1 MAKSKSFFGLRKGS
15 TKSMTFS
22 TLNGQQVT
30 KDRVS
35 EVRNPKTSGQAV
47 QRMKLAPAQKFYEA
61 FADILNHSWQGVE
74 FGNKSRQKFMAEALK
89 QNGGPYVVKGYPSLV
104 PGTYPVASGS
114 LTKVNITEF
123 HASGRCKTSLTVGT
137 ESVST
142 YADYVNAVIA
152 NNAGFEIGDK
162 LSLIFVLFNSNTNSY
177 SAMKKQLILKETLAA
192 DESDDRAELLPLLE
206 VSSDYFLQIN
216 ISDEP
221 FDTVVGFACAMA
233 IIHSRGE
240 GASAKRSDTR
250 MTLDDG
256 QYAKFYS
263 DAAYTL
269 ALASY
274 QSESGVPVS
283 DDWYLNSFAAGK
295 IGRVVNKTKTFT
307 YQEHSY
313 TVNYLTLI
321 IEVAGVQKEY
331 VFTQAGNLLVDN
343 EGFAVSIEDGT
354 VEVTTTIA
362 GLTSA
367 TTMAWSA
374 DYLQLYS
381 GF

>member
-61 FADILNHSWQGVE
+61 FEDVLNHSWQGVE
-74 FGNKSRQKFMAEALK
+74 YGNKSRQKFMAEALK
-89 QNGGPYVVKGYPSLV
+89 QNGGPYVVKGFPTLV
-104 PGTYPVASGS
+104 PGTYPIAKGS
-114 LTKVNITEF
+114 LAKVNITEF
-123 HASGRCKTSLTVGT
+123 IQSSICTTSLYMADTNLH
-137 ESVST
+137 T
-142 YADYVNAVIA
+142 YAEMVNAIIA

-162 LSLIFVLFNSNTNSY
+162 LSFVYVIINESTNSY
-177 SAMKKQLILKETLAA
+177 SAVKKQLLLKDTLAA
-192 DESDDRAELLPLLE
+192 DESDDRDELVSRMNINAEF
-206 VSSDYFLQIN
+206 FLGFDM
-216 ISDEP
+216 SDEP
-221 FDTVVGFACAMA
+221 FDTAMGTACAMA

-240 GASAKRSDTR
+240 GSSAKRSDTR
-250 MTLDDG
+250 MTLDDS

-307 YQEHSY
+307 YQEQNY
-313 TVNYLTLI
+313 TVNYLALI

-331 VFTQAGNLLVDN
+331 VFTQAGNVLVDN
-343 EGFAVSIEDGT
+343 EGMAVSINDGA
-354 VEVTTTIA
+354 VDVTTAIA
-362 GLTSA
+362 GLTSS

>member
-74 FGNKSRQKFMAEALK
+74 YGNKSRQKFMAEALK
-89 QNGGPYVVKGYPSLV
+89 QNGGAYVVKGYPSLV
-104 PGTYPVASGS
+104 PGTYPVSSGS
-114 LTKVNITEF
+114 LVGVDCREFKYGDNIITSLIIGSDNITTAEDLISRIK
-123 HASGRCKTSLTVGT
+123 ARN
-137 ESVST
+137 E
-142 YADYVNAVIA
+142 
-152 NNAGFEIGDK
+152 GFEDGDK
-162 LSLIFVLFNSNTNSY
+162 LTIVYIMFNSVTGAY
-177 SAMKKQLILKETLAA
+177 TPKKKQMILSETLAA
-192 DESDDRAELLPLLE
+192 DEQDDREDILNVAALGDNNELALTSDDSMFSMNGASIRAL
-206 VSSDYFLQIN
+206 
-216 ISDEP
+216 
-221 FDTVVGFACAMA
+221 A

-240 GASAKRSDTR
+240 GSSAKRSNAR
-250 MTLDDG
+250 MQLEVG
-256 QYAKFYS
+256 EYAKFYS

-295 IGRVVNKTKTFT
+295 IGRVVNKAKTFT
-307 YQEHSY
+307 YQEQSY

-331 VFTQAGNLLVDN
+331 VFTQAGNVLVDN
-343 EGFAVSIEDGT
+343 EGMAVSINDGA
-354 VEVTTTIA
+354 VDVTTTIA
-362 GLTSA
+362 GLTAA
-367 TTMAWSA
+367 TTMAWDSS
-374 DYLQLYS
+374 YLQLYS

>member
-61 FADILNHSWQGVE
+61 FEGILNHSWQGVE
-74 FGNKSRQKFMAEALK
+74 YGNKSRQKFMAEALK

-104 PGTYPVASGS
+104 PATYPLASGS
-114 LTKVNITEF
+114 LAKVDVAFTADSDI
-123 HASGRCKTSLTVGT
+123 AITSLRVGNL
-137 ESVST
+137 EDQPISVFI
-142 YADYVNAVIA
+142 NAIVTM
-152 NNAGFEIGDK
+152 NPGFELEDK
-162 LSLIFVLFNSNTNSY
+162 ISLVCILKNTSTGSY
-177 SAMKKQLILKETLAA
+177 SPMKKQLILKDTLAA
-192 DESDDRAELLPLLE
+192 DESDDRAELIS
-206 VSSDYFLQIN
+206 VMRSSSEGMLSFALD
-216 ISDEP
+216 DAP
-221 FDTVVGFACAMA
+221 FSSNTHSLVGLG

-240 GASAKRSDTR
+240 GSSAKRSETR
-250 MTLDDG
+250 MALMDSEY
-256 QYAKFYS
+256 QRFYS

-283 DDWYLNSFAAGK
+283 DDWYLNCFAAGK
-295 IGRVVNKTKTFT
+295 IGRVVNKAVTFT
-307 YQEHSY
+307 NDGHQY
-313 TVNYLTLI
+313 TVNYLTLVI
-321 IEVAGVQKEY
+321 DVAGVQKEY
-331 VFTQAGNLLVDN
+331 VFIKESQFLVN
-343 EGFAVSIEDGT
+343 NIGENCTLPDGT
-354 VEVTTTIA
+354 TQVTATMA
-362 GLTSA
+362 GLNSA
-367 TTMAWSA
+367 ASMAWSS

>member
-61 FADILNHSWQGVE
+61 FEGILNHSWQGVE
-74 FGNKSRQKFMAEALK
+74 YGNKSRQKFMAEALK

-104 PGTYPVASGS
+104 PATYPLASGS
-114 LTKVNITEF
+114 LAKVDVAFTADSDI
-123 HASGRCKTSLTVGT
+123 AITSLRVGNL
-137 ESVST
+137 EDQPISVFI
-142 YADYVNAVIA
+142 NAIVTM
-152 NNAGFEIGDK
+152 NPGFELEDK
-162 LSLIFVLFNSNTNSY
+162 ISLVCILKNTSTGSY
-177 SAMKKQLILKETLAA
+177 SPMKKQLILKDTLAA
-192 DESDDRAELLPLLE
+192 DESDDRAELIS
-206 VSSDYFLQIN
+206 VMQSSSEGMLSFALD
-216 ISDEP
+216 DAP
-221 FDTVVGFACAMA
+221 FSSNTHSLVGLG

-240 GASAKRSDTR
+240 GSSAKRSETR
-250 MTLDDG
+250 MALMDSEY
-256 QYAKFYS
+256 QRFYS

-283 DDWYLNSFAAGK
+283 DDWYLNCFAAGK
-295 IGRVVNKTKTFT
+295 IGRVVNKAVTFT
-307 YQEHSY
+307 NDGHQY
-313 TVNYLTLI
+313 TVNYLTLVI
-321 IEVAGVQKEY
+321 DVAGVQKEY
-331 VFTQAGNLLVDN
+331 VFIKESQFLVN
-343 EGFAVSIEDGT
+343 NIGENCTLPDGT
-354 VEVTTTIA
+354 TQVTATMA
-362 GLTSA
+362 GLNSA
-367 TTMAWSA
+367 ASMAWSS

>member
-47 QRMKLAPAQKFYEA
+47 QRMKLAPAQKFYDA

-74 FGNKSRQKFMAEALK
+74 YGNKSRQKFMAEALK
-89 QNGGPYVVKGYPSLV
+89 QNGGAYVVKGFSTMV
-104 PGTYPVASGS
+104 PGTYLLASGS
-114 LTKVNITEF
+114 LAKVEITSFTQGENLI
-123 HASGRCKTSLTVGT
+123 TSLNVGT
-137 ESVST
+137 LSSPT
-142 YADYVNAVIA
+142 AAQLINAIIT
-152 NNAGFEIGDK
+152 NNDGFEKGDK
-162 LSLIFVLFNSNTNSY
+162 ISLVCIKYNEKSNGY
-177 SAMKKQLILKETLAA
+177 SPVKYQLILKDTLAA
-192 DESDDRAELLPLLE
+192 DESDDRAIIAAHADSDGDGFLKLLLNTAPF
-206 VSSDYFLQIN
+206 VNDYDAI
-216 ISDEP
+216 
-221 FDTVVGFACAMA
+221 VGMG

-240 GASAKRSDTR
+240 GTSAKRSETR
-250 MTLDDG
+250 MAIDDAE
-256 QYAKFYS
+256 YVKFYS
-263 DAAYTL
+263 DAAYAL

-274 QSESGVPVS
+274 QNESGVPVS

-295 IGRVVNKTKTFT
+295 IGRVVNKAKTFT
-307 YQEHSY
+307 YQEQSY
-313 TVNYLTLI
+313 TVNYLALI

-331 VFTQAGNLLVDN
+331 VFTQAGNVLVDN
-343 EGFAVSIEDGT
+343 EGMAVSINDGA
-354 VEVTTTIA
+354 VDVTTTIA
-362 GLTSA
+362 GLTTAS
-367 TTMAWSA
+367 TMAWSA

>member
-47 QRMKLAPAQKFYEA
+47 QRMKLAPAQKFYDA

-74 FGNKSRQKFMAEALK
+74 YGNKSRQKFMAEALK
-89 QNGGPYVVKGYPSLV
+89 QNGGAYVVKGFSTMV
-104 PGTYPVASGS
+104 PGTYLLASGS
-114 LTKVNITEF
+114 LAKVEITSFTQGENLI
-123 HASGRCKTSLTVGT
+123 TSLNVGT
-137 ESVST
+137 LSSPT
-142 YADYVNAVIA
+142 AAQLINAIIT
-152 NNAGFEIGDK
+152 NNDGFEKGDK
-162 LSLIFVLFNSNTNSY
+162 ISLVCIKYNEKSNGY
-177 SAMKKQLILKETLAA
+177 SPVKYQLILKDTLAA
-192 DESDDRAELLPLLE
+192 DESDDRAIIAAHADSDGDGFLKLLLSTAPF
-206 VSSDYFLQIN
+206 VNDYDAI
-216 ISDEP
+216 
-221 FDTVVGFACAMA
+221 VGMG

-240 GASAKRSDTR
+240 GTSAKRSETR
-250 MTLDDG
+250 MTIDDAE
-256 QYAKFYS
+256 YVKFYS
-263 DAAYTL
+263 DAAYAL

-274 QSESGVPVS
+274 QNESGVPVS

-295 IGRVVNKTKTFT
+295 IGRVVNKAKTFT
-307 YQEHSY
+307 YQEQSY
-313 TVNYLTLI
+313 TVNYLALI

-331 VFTQAGNLLVDN
+331 VFTQAGNVLVDN
-343 EGFAVSIEDGT
+343 EGMAVSINDGA
-354 VEVTTTIA
+354 VDVTTTIA
-362 GLTSA
+362 GLTTAS
-367 TTMAWSA
+367 TMAWSA

>member
-47 QRMKLAPAQKFYEA
+47 QRMKLAPAQKFYDA

-74 FGNKSRQKFMAEALK
+74 YGNKSRQKFMAEALK
-89 QNGGPYVVKGYPSLV
+89 QNGGPYVVKGFPSLV
-104 PGTYPVASGS
+104 PATYPLASGS
-114 LTKVNITEF
+114 LAKVEISAFNEEGDAMTTLSIGNEEVT
-123 HASGRCKTSLTVGT
+123 TVAGLIQRI
-137 ESVST
+137 
-142 YADYVNAVIA
+142 IA
-152 NNAGFEIGDK
+152 NNDGFEIGDK
-162 LSLIFVLFNSNTNSY
+162 ITFAIIRRSNSTGSY
-177 SAMKKQLILKETLAA
+177 AATKKQLILKENLAA
-192 DESDDRAELLPLLE
+192 DESDDRNEIIQGVGADEQGVMSLDT
-206 VSSDYFLQIN
+206 SSFPWGSEN
-216 ISDEP
+216 S
-221 FDTVVGFACAMA
+221 TCAGVG

-240 GASAKRSDTR
+240 GSSAKRSDSR
-250 MTLDDG
+250 M
-256 QYAKFYS
+256 QISNVEYAKFYS

-274 QSESGVPVS
+274 QNESGVPVS

-307 YQEHSY
+307 YQEQSY
-313 TVNYLTLI
+313 TVNYLALI

-331 VFTQAGNLLVDN
+331 VFTQAGNVLVDN
-343 EGFAVSIEDGT
+343 EGMAVSINNGAVD
-354 VEVTTTIA
+354 VTTTIA
-362 GLTSA
+362 GLTTA

>member
-47 QRMKLAPAQKFYEA
+47 QRMKLAPAQKFYDA

-74 FGNKSRQKFMAEALK
+74 YGNKSRQKFMAEALK
-89 QNGGPYVVKGYPSLV
+89 QNGGAYVVKGFSTMV
-104 PGTYPVASGS
+104 PGTYLLASGS
-114 LTKVNITEF
+114 LAKVEITSFTQGENLI
-123 HASGRCKTSLTVGT
+123 TSLNVGT
-137 ESVST
+137 LSSPT
-142 YADYVNAVIA
+142 AAQLINAIIT
-152 NNAGFEIGDK
+152 NNDGFEKGDK
-162 LSLIFVLFNSNTNSY
+162 ISLVCIKYNEKSNGY
-177 SAMKKQLILKETLAA
+177 SPVKYQLILKDTLAA
-192 DESDDRAELLPLLE
+192 DESDDRAIIAAHADSDGDGFLKLLLSTAPF
-206 VSSDYFLQIN
+206 VNDYDAI
-216 ISDEP
+216 
-221 FDTVVGFACAMA
+221 VGMG

-240 GASAKRSDTR
+240 GTSAKRSETR
-250 MTLDDG
+250 MAIDDAE
-256 QYAKFYS
+256 YVKFYS
-263 DAAYTL
+263 DAAYAL

-274 QSESGVPVS
+274 QNESGVPVS

-295 IGRVVNKTKTFT
+295 IGRVVNKAKTFT
-307 YQEHSY
+307 YQEQSY
-313 TVNYLTLI
+313 TVNYLALI

-331 VFTQAGNLLVDN
+331 VFTQAGNVLVDN
-343 EGFAVSIEDGT
+343 EGMAVSINDGA
-354 VEVTTTIA
+354 VDVTTTIA
-362 GLTSA
+362 GLTTAS
-367 TTMAWSA
+367 TMAWSA

>member
-74 FGNKSRQKFMAEALK
+74 YGNKSRQKFMAEALK
-89 QNGGPYVVKGYPSLV
+89 QNGGPYVVKGFPTLV
-104 PGTYPVASGS
+104 PGTYPVANGS
-114 LTKVNITEF
+114 LAPIFISAFEE
-123 HASGRCKTSLTVGT
+123 SSQCDTSLVIGETQPTTAEG
-137 ESVST
+137 
-142 YADYVNAVIA
+142 YINAIIA
-152 NNAGFEIGDK
+152 NNAGFEVGDK
-162 LSLIFVLFNSNTNSY
+162 ITFVYILRNGNTGAY
-177 SAMKKQLILKETLAA
+177 TPAKKQLILKVTLAA
-192 DESDDRAELLPLLE
+192 DESDDRAELVPLFE
-206 VSSDYFLQIN
+206 VNDQNLLVIN
-216 ISDEP
+216 LSDEP
-221 FDTVVGFACAMA
+221 FDTPIGAADAMA

-240 GASAKRSDTR
+240 GSSAKRSEAR
-250 MTLDDG
+250 MFLDND
-256 QYAKFYS
+256 QYRRFYS
-263 DAAYTL
+263 DEAYIL

-283 DDWYLNSFAAGK
+283 DDWYLNSFVAGK
-295 IGRVVNKTKTFT
+295 IGRVVNKTVKFT
-307 YQEHSY
+307 YQEHDY
-313 TVNYLTLI
+313 QTDYLCLVVD
-321 IEVAGVQKEY
+321 VAGVKKEY
-331 VFTQAGNLLVDN
+331 VFIKESQYLVNNNGD
-343 EGFAVSIEDGT
+343 VCTLSDGT
-354 VEVTTTIA
+354 TQVTATMA

>member
-74 FGNKSRQKFMAEALK
+74 YGNKSRQKFMAEALK
-89 QNGGPYVVKGYPSLV
+89 QNGGAYVVKGYPTLV
-104 PGTYPVASGS
+104 PGTYPVSSGS
-114 LTKVNITEF
+114 LVGVDCREFIYEDNI
-123 HASGRCKTSLTVGT
+123 STSLMIGSAEITSP
-137 ESVST
+137 E
-142 YADYVNAVIA
+142 NLIA
-152 NNAGFEIGDK
+152 RIKEKNEGFEDGDK
-162 LSLIFVLFNSNTNSY
+162 LTILYIMFNSVTGAY
-177 SAMKKQLILKETLAA
+177 TPRKKQMILSDTLAA
-192 DESDDRAELLPLLE
+192 DETDDRGDIYNVANIGEQNELVFASDDSMFSENGAR
-206 VSSDYFLQIN
+206 V
-216 ISDEP
+216 
-221 FDTVVGFACAMA
+221 CAIA

-240 GASAKRSDTR
+240 GKSAKRSNAR
-250 MTLDDG
+250 MQLEAG
-256 QYAKFYS
+256 EYAKFYS

-295 IGRVVNKTKTFT
+295 IGRVVNKSVTFT
-307 YQEHSY
+307 NDGHSY
-313 TVNYLTLI
+313 TVQYLALVI
-321 IEVAGVQKEY
+321 DVAGVQKEF
-331 VFTQAGNLLVDN
+331 VFTQAGDVLVDN
-343 EGFAVSIEDGT
+343 EGYAVSVNDGALD
-354 VEVTTTIA
+354 VTTTIA
-362 GLTSA
+362 GLTTA

>member
-15 TKSMTFS
+15 TKSRTFS

-61 FADILNHSWQGVE
+61 FEDVLNHSWQGVE
-74 FGNKSRQKFMAEALK
+74 YGNKSRQKFMAEALK
-89 QNGGPYVVKGYPSLV
+89 QIGGPYVVKGFPTLV
-104 PGTYPVASGS
+104 PGTYPIAKGS
-114 LTKVNITEF
+114 LAKVNITEF
-123 HASGRCKTSLTVGT
+123 IPSSICTTSLYMADTNLH
-137 ESVST
+137 T
-142 YADYVNAVIA
+142 YAEMVNAIIA

-162 LSLIFVLFNSNTNSY
+162 LSFVYVIINESTNSY
-177 SAMKKQLILKETLAA
+177 SAVKKQLLLKDTLAA
-192 DESDDRAELLPLLE
+192 DESDDRDELVSRMNINAEF
-206 VSSDYFLQIN
+206 FLGFDM
-216 ISDEP
+216 SDEP
-221 FDTVVGFACAMA
+221 FDTAMGTACAMA

-240 GASAKRSDTR
+240 GSSAKRSDTR
-250 MTLDDG
+250 MTLDDS

-263 DAAYTL
+263 DAAYIL

-307 YQEHSY
+307 YQEQNY
-313 TVNYLTLI
+313 TVNYLSLI

-331 VFTQAGNLLVDN
+331 VFTQAGNVLVDN
-343 EGFAVSIEDGT
+343 EGMAVSLNNGAVD
-354 VEVTTTIA
+354 VTTAIA

>member
-22 TLNGQQVT
+22 TLNGQQIT

-74 FGNKSRQKFMAEALK
+74 YGNKSRQKFMAEALK

-104 PGTYPVASGS
+104 PATYPLASGS
-114 LTKVNITEF
+114 LAKVDVSFTADSDI
-123 HASGRCKTSLTVGT
+123 AITSLRVGNL
-137 ESVST
+137 EDQPIAV
-142 YADYVNAVIA
+142 YINAIVTM
-152 NNAGFEIGDK
+152 NPGFEIGDK
-162 LSLIFVLFNSNTNSY
+162 ISLVCIMKNTSTGSY
-177 SAMKKQLILKETLAA
+177 SPMKKQLILKDTLAA
-192 DESDDRAELLPLLE
+192 DESDDRGELVE
-206 VSSDYFLQIN
+206 VMLGSSEGMLAFALD
-216 ISDEP
+216 SAP
-221 FDTVVGFACAMA
+221 FSSNTHSLVGLG

-240 GASAKRSDTR
+240 GSSAKRSEAR
-250 MTLDDG
+250 MALMDSE
-256 QYAKFYS
+256 YAKFYS

-295 IGRVVNKTKTFT
+295 IGRVVNKAVTFT
-307 YQEHSY
+307 NDGHSY
-313 TVNYLTLI
+313 TVNYLALVI
-321 IEVAGVQKEY
+321 DVAGVQKEY
-331 VFTQAGNLLVDN
+331 VFTQAGDVLVDN
-343 EGFAVSIEDGT
+343 EGFAVSVNDGALD
-354 VEVTTTIA
+354 VTTTIA
-362 GLTSA
+362 GLTAA
-367 TTMAWSA
+367 TTMAWDAS
-374 DYLQLYS
+374 YLQLYS

>member
-61 FADILNHSWQGVE
+61 FEGILNHSWQGVE
-74 FGNKSRQKFMAEALK
+74 YGNKSRQKFMAEALK
-89 QNGGPYVVKGYPSLV
+89 QNGGPYVVKGFPSLV
-104 PGTYPVASGS
+104 PATYPLASGS
-114 LTKVNITEF
+114 LAKVEVGSFWFEGAAKTNIYI
-123 HASGRCKTSLTVGT
+123 APG
-137 ESVST
+137 SVTDATNLIQRIVS
-142 YADYVNAVIA
+142 
-152 NNAGFEIGDK
+152 NNDDFEYGDK
-162 LSLIFVLFNSNTNSY
+162 ITFVSIRQNQASFNYVGSK
-177 SAMKKQLILKETLAA
+177 AQLILKETLSA
-192 DESDDRAELLPLLE
+192 DETDDRAALIESLTADQEGFMLIGT
-206 VSSDYFLQIN
+206 DGT
-216 ISDEP
+216 P
-221 FDTVVGFACAMA
+221 FTTDTASCIAVGV
-233 IIHSRGE
+233 IHSRGE
-240 GASAKRSDTR
+240 GSKAKRSDTR
-250 MTLDDG
+250 MQICNNSYGL
-256 QYAKFYS
+256 FYS

-283 DDWYLNSFAAGK
+283 DDWYLNCFAAGK
-295 IGRVVNKTKTFT
+295 IGRVVNKAVT
-307 YQEHSY
+307 YTHNEQQL
-313 TVNYLTLI
+313 TANYLALV

-331 VFTQAGNLLVDN
+331 VFVTMSNVLVGDDGQAETVGNTETLL
-343 EGFAVSIEDGT
+343 
-354 VEVTTTIA
+354 TTTIA

-374 DYLQLYS
+374 DYLKLYS

>member
-123 HASGRCKTSLTVGT
+123 RASGRCKTSLTVGT

-240 GASAKRSDTR
+240 GSSAKRSDTR

>member
-89 QNGGPYVVKGYPSLV
+89 QNGGPYVVKGFPTLV
-104 PGTYPVASGS
+104 PGTYPVANGS
-114 LTKVNITEF
+114 LAPIFISAFEESSQCN
-123 HASGRCKTSLTVGT
+123 TSLVIGEEQPTTAAGYI
-137 ESVST
+137 S
-142 YADYVNAVIA
+142 AIIA
-152 NNAGFEIGDK
+152 NNAGFELGDK
-162 LSLIFVLFNSNTNSY
+162 ITFVYILRNGTTGAY
-177 SAMKKQLILKETLAA
+177 TPAKKQLILKDTLAA
-192 DESDDRAELLPLLE
+192 DESDDRAELVPLFDVNAQNLL
-206 VSSDYFLQIN
+206 VIN
-216 ISDEP
+216 LSDEP
-221 FDTVVGFACAMA
+221 FDTPIGTADAMA

-240 GASAKRSDTR
+240 GSSAKRSEAR
-250 MTLDDG
+250 MALDDT

-295 IGRVVNKTKTFT
+295 IGRVVNKAKTFT
-307 YQEHSY
+307 YQEQSY
-313 TVNYLTLI
+313 TVNYLALI

-331 VFTQAGNLLVDN
+331 VFTQAGNVLVDN
-343 EGFAVSIEDGT
+343 EGMAVSINDGA
-354 VEVTTTIA
+354 VDVTTAIA
-362 GLTSA
+362 GLTSS